1 MTNRPSYV
9 PVASPYDAQNPVA
22 RVERKVFARVRDVP
36 QSVKK
41 MNLVARVVRR
51 MHIDDALVQMAYN
64 NTKKSAQAL
73 HEVPHLP
80 LCVMICV
87 ATHDRWAIAPQYI
100 EQFRI
105 VLSIFKVSTPT
116 IQRDRPTMPHPCCW
130 GGHLSATC
138 DSASQSQ
145 S

>member
-1 MTNRPSYV
+1 MLHLQCSEQPATAAVWHAGEVFSPHPERRGTTNRPSYV

-73 HEVPHLP
+73 HEVLHLL
-80 LCVMICV
+80 LCVMIGV
-87 ATHDRWAIAPQYI
+87 ATPLPLGWT
-100 EQFRI
+100 
-105 VLSIFKVSTPT
+105 S
-116 IQRDRPTMPHPCCW
+116 QR
-130 GGHLSATC
+130 HL
-138 DSASQSQ
+138 
-145 S
+145 